1 METNYRPAL
10 AAAFCAGLIAF
21 ILGLALGVGR
31 QGCEIHFGFDVQCG
45 PDSAYAV
52 DPFSREAA
60 RMAYADE

>member
-31 QGCEIHFGFDVQCG
+31 QGAEIHFGFDVQCG
-45 PDSAYAV
+45 PDAAYV
-52 DPFSREAA
+52 DPFSDEAA